1 MAPIVIIGAGP
12 AGLTAA
18 RHLVAGGARDV
29 TILERNPEAGGL
41 PRFCGHLG
49 WGVLDYHR
57 LWRGPAYARRLVQD
71 ARGATL
77 RTQVSVTA
85 LGPGG
90 VLELATPEGRETLTP
105 RAVLLAAGIRETTR
119 AARLIGGTRPW
130 GVVSTGAFQEMV
142 YAGGQLPFRRPVVL
156 GSELVSF
163 SALLTARHAG
173 IRPVAMI
180 EEAARIT
187 ARRPGDLFAR
197 HILGVPVLTQT
208 KLVSIEGTG
217 RVDAI
222 IVEENGVPRRIDC
235 DGVIVTGRFAPEAA
249 LLRGGHLAL
258 DPATGGP
265 QIDSFYRTSDP
276 AVFAAGNVLRPVE
289 HSGQAAAEGAAAA
302 AALLRDLAGT
312 LPAPAEAIPV
322 TPAGALRYVYPQRV
336 FRDAGAITLHAR
348 AATAHRGTLR
358 LKAEGR
364 TLVERRIDALPE
376 RRITLTIPAGA
387 LKDIGRVAL
396 ELA

>member
-1 MAPIVIIGAGP
+1 MAPTVIIGAGP

-18 RHLVAGGARDV
+18 RALIAGGVTDV

-49 WGVLDYHR
+49 WGFFDYHR
-57 LWRGPAYARRLVQD
+57 IWSGPRYARRLVED
-71 ARGATL
+71 ARGATI
-77 RTQVSVTA
+77 RTNVSVTA

-90 VLELATPEGRETLTP
+90 VLEISTPQGRETLTP
-105 RAVLLAAGIRETTR
+105 RAVLLAAGIRETSR

-142 YAGGQLPFRRPVVL
+142 YAGGQMPFRRPVVI
-156 GSELVSF
+156 GTELVSF

-197 HILGVPVLTQT
+197 HLLGVPVLTRT
-208 KLVSIEGTG
+208 RLVSIEGTS
-217 RVDAI
+217 RVDGV
-222 IVEENGVPRRIDC
+222 IVEENGVERRIDC

-249 LLRGGHLAL
+249 LLRGGPLAL

-265 QIDSFYRTSDP
+265 QIDCFYRTSDP
-276 AVFAAGNVLRPVE
+276 AIFAAGNVLRPVE

-302 AALLRDLAGT
+302 AAMLRDH

-322 TPAGALRYVYPQRV
+322 TPAGALRYAYPQHV
-336 FRDAGAITLHAR
+336 FRDAGAITLYAR
-348 AATAHRGTLR
+348 ASQAHRGTLR
-358 LKAEGR
+358 LKADGH

-376 RRITLTIPAGA
+376 RRITLTIPEGA
-387 LKDIGRVAL
+387 LTQTGRLEL